1 MTATPNAPRGGGTWL
16 ERTLSRRIRIGRLTV
31 LGPGTRERAFGTVPS
46 DAPHLDV
53 VVRLR
58 DRRTAWKIAFRPDLY
73 VGETYMDGALTIEQG
88 RLEDLLEIG
97 LRNTG
102 GPPQRNLLARGLR
115 ALLHRLH
122 QANSGERARRNV
134 VAHYDLSDVLYFNFL
149 DSDRQ
154 YSCAYFPTPDLTL
167 EQAQEAK
174 KVHLATKLL
183 LQPGQRVLDIG
194 CGWGG
199 LALTLARTGQ
209 GQVTG
214 ITLSAEQ
221 LAVARRRAEAAELD
235 HRVSFALEDYRAL
248 KGQFDRIV
256 SVGMFEHVGT
266 PYYQAFFNKIAGLLT
281 GDGVAVIHSIG
292 RMDGPGVTSAWIRK
306 YIFPGG
312 YVPALSE
319 VLPAVERAGL
329 WVTDIEIL
337 RLHYA
342 ETLRHWRAR
351 FTANL
356 GPIRAKYGERFC
368 RMWLFY
374 LAASEMSFRHDG
386 LMVFQLQLARSVD
399 AVPLTR
405 DYITARE
412 SESSRKCGGIRPP
425 LERVGAK
432 PRTWSEGTPPDRL
445 IAP

>member
-1 MTATPNAPRGGGTWL
+1 MSAIYDFAVLSRPQPTTLL
-16 ERTLSRRIRIGRLTV
+16 ERLLARQIRIGRLTV
-31 LGPGTRERAFGTVPS
+31 LGPGSRHRVFGMVPP

-53 VVRLR
+53 TVRLK
-58 DRRTAWKIAFRPDLY
+58 DRLTALKIALWPDLY
-73 VGETYMDGALTIEQG
+73 VGKAYMDATLTIEQG

-97 LRNTG
+97 LRNTA
-102 GPPQRNLLARGLR
+102 GPPRRSLLGRGRR

-122 QANSGERARRNV
+122 QANSGARARRNV
-134 VAHYDLSDVLYFNFL
+134 VAHYDLSNVLYFNFL
-149 DSDRQ
+149 DEDRQ
-154 YSCAYFPTPDLTL
+154 YSCAYFATPELTL
-167 EQAQEAK
+167 EEAQQAK
-174 KVHLATKLL
+174 KAHIAAKLL

-199 LALTLARTGQ
+199 MALTLARIGQ

-221 LAVARRRAEAAELD
+221 LAVARRRAEAAKLD

-248 KGQFDRIV
+248 TGRFDRIV

-266 PYYQAFFNKIAGLLT
+266 PYYQAFFDKIAGLLT
-281 GDGVAVIHSIG
+281 EDGVAVTHAIG
-292 RMDGPGVTSAWIRK
+292 RMDGPGLTNAWIRK

-329 WVTDIEIL
+329 WVTDLEIL

-356 GPIRAKYGERFC
+356 DAIREKYGERFC

-374 LAASEMSFRHDG
+374 LTASEMSFRHDG
-386 LMVFQLQLARSVD
+386 LMVFQLQLARSID

-412 SESSRKCGGIRPP
+412 RA
-425 LERVGAK
+425 LEAHLAA
-432 PRTWSEGTPPDRL
+432 T
-445 IAP
+445 AAA

>member
-1 MTATPNAPRGGGTWL
+1 MSTTYDFAAFPRREPTTFL
-16 ERTLSRRIRIGRLTV
+16 ERLLARQIRIGRLTV
-31 LGPGTRERAFGTVPS
+31 LGPGPREHSFGTVPP

-58 DRRTAWKIAFRPDLY
+58 DRRTAWKIAFRPGLY
-73 VGETYMDGALTIEQG
+73 VGEAYMDGALTIEQG

-102 GPPQRNLLARGLR
+102 GPSRRNLLRRGLR
-115 ALLHRLH
+115 RLLHRVH
-122 QANSGERARRNV
+122 QANSGARARRNV
-134 VAHYDLSDVLYFNFL
+134 AAHYDLSDLLYVNFL
-149 DSDRQ
+149 DADRQ
-154 YSCAYFPTPDLTL
+154 YSCAYFATPDLTL

-174 KVHLATKLL
+174 KAHLAAKLL
-183 LQPGQRVLDIG
+183 LRAGQRVLDIG

-199 LALTLARTGQ
+199 LALTLARAGQ

-221 LAVARRRAEAAELD
+221 LAVARRRAEAEELD
-235 HRVSFALEDYRAL
+235 HRVGFALADYRSL
-248 KGQFDRIV
+248 TGRFDRIV

-266 PYYQAFFNKIAGLLT
+266 PYYQTFFYKIAGLLT
-281 GDGVAVIHSIG
+281 EDGVAVIHSIG

-356 GPIRAKYGERFC
+356 DAIREKYGERFC
-368 RMWLFY
+368 RMWMFY

-405 DYITARE
+405 DYIDVRE
-412 SESSRKCGGIRPP
+412 D
-425 LERVGAK
+425 AA
-432 PRTWSEGTPPDRL
+432 EGRHAVADS
-445 IAP
+445 A

>member
-1 MTATPNAPRGGGTWL
+1 MTATPDAPRRGGTWL

-31 LGPGTRERAFGTVPS
+31 LGPGPRRRVFGTVPP

-53 VVRLR
+53 AVRLR
-58 DRRTAWKIAFRPDLY
+58 NRRTAWKIAFWPDLY
-73 VGETYMDGALTIEQG
+73 VGQAYMDAALTIEQG

-97 LRNTG
+97 LRNSAD
-102 GPPQRNLLARGLR
+102 PSRRNLLARGLR
-115 ALLHRLH
+115 AVLHRLH
-122 QANSGERARRNV
+122 QANSGDRARRNV

-149 DSDRQ
+149 DADRQ
-154 YSCAYFPTPDLTL
+154 YSCAYFATPDLTL

-174 KVHLATKLL
+174 KAHIAAKLL
-183 LQPGQRVLDIG
+183 LRQGQRVLDIG

-199 LALTLARTGQ
+199 LALTLARAGQ

-235 HRVSFALEDYRAL
+235 HRISFALEDYRVL
-248 KGQFDRIV
+248 TGKFDRIV

-266 PYYQAFFNKIAGLLT
+266 PYYQAFFDKIAGLLT
-281 GDGVAVIHSIG
+281 EDGVAVIHAIG
-292 RMDGPGVTSAWIRK
+292 RMDGPGVTSAWVRK

-356 GPIRAKYGERFC
+356 DAIRETYGERFC

-374 LAASEMSFRHDG
+374 LVASEMSFRYDG

-405 DYITARE
+405 DYI
-412 SESSRKCGGIRPP
+412 GIR
-425 LERVGAK
+425 ETAAEARQAVV
-432 PRTWSEGTPPDRL
+432 
-445 IAP
+445 APA

>member
-1 MTATPNAPRGGGTWL
+1 MSATYDFAAFPRPQPTTLL
-16 ERTLSRRIRIGRLTV
+16 ERLLARLIRVGRLTV
-31 LGPGTRERAFGTVPS
+31 IGPGSRHRVFGTVPP

-53 VVRLR
+53 TVRLK
-58 DRRTAWKIAFRPDLY
+58 DRLTALKIAFRPDLY
-73 VGETYMDGALTIEQG
+73 VGEAYMDGALTIEQG

-97 LRNTG
+97 LRNTTG
-102 GPPQRNLLARGLR
+102 SPPRRNLIARGLR
-115 ALLHRLH
+115 AFLHRLQ
-122 QANSGERARRNV
+122 QANSGNRARRNV
-134 VAHYDLSDVLYFNFL
+134 EAHYDLSDVLYFNFL
-149 DSDRQ
+149 DEDRQ
-154 YSCAYFPTPDLTL
+154 YSCAYFSTPDMTL

-174 KVHLATKLL
+174 KAHLAAKLL
-183 LQPGQRVLDIG
+183 LGPGQRVLDIG

-199 LALTLARTGQ
+199 LALTLARIGQ

-221 LAVARRRAEAAELD
+221 LAVARRRAETAKLD
-235 HRVSFALEDYRAL
+235 HRVSFGLQDYRAL
-248 KGQFDRIV
+248 TGKFDRIV

-266 PYYQAFFNKIAGLLT
+266 PYYQAFFNKIADLLT
-281 GDGVAVIHSIG
+281 EDGVAVIHSIG
-292 RMDGPGVTSAWIRK
+292 RMDGPGVTNAWIRK

-329 WVTDIEIL
+329 WITDIEIL

-356 GPIRAKYGERFC
+356 DVIREKYGERFC
-368 RMWLFY
+368 RMWQFY
-374 LAASEMSFRHDG
+374 LTASEASFRHDG

-405 DYITARE
+405 DYIKFRE
-412 SESSRKCGGIRPP
+412 EAA
-425 LERVGAK
+425 E
-432 PRTWSEGTPPDRL
+432 PRHV
-445 IAP
+445 IAAPA

>member
-1 MTATPNAPRGGGTWL
+1 MTATPDALRGGGTWL

-31 LGPGTRERAFGTVPS
+31 LGPGTRRRVFGAAPP

-53 VVRLR
+53 VVRLK
-58 DRRTAWKIAFRPDLY
+58 DRCTAWRIAFWPDLY
-73 VGETYMDGALTIEQG
+73 VGQAYMDATLTIEQG

-97 LRNTG
+97 LRNTA
-102 GPPQRNLLARGLR
+102 GPPRRNLLARGLR
-115 ALLHRLH
+115 ALLHRLQ
-122 QANSGERARRNV
+122 QANSGDRARRNV

-149 DSDRQ
+149 DEDRQ
-154 YSCAYFPTPDLTL
+154 YSCAYFADPELTL
-167 EQAQEAK
+167 EEAQRAK
-174 KVHLATKLL
+174 KAHIAAKLL
-183 LQPGQRVLDIG
+183 LRPGQRVLDIG

-248 KGQFDRIV
+248 KGRFDRIV

-266 PYYQAFFNKIAGLLT
+266 PYYRAFFAKIAGLLT
-281 GDGVAVIHSIG
+281 EDGVAVIHAIG
-292 RMDGPGVTSAWIRK
+292 RMDGPGVASAWIRK

-356 GPIRAKYGERFC
+356 DAIREKYGERFC

-374 LAASEMSFRHDG
+374 LTASEMSFRHDG
-386 LMVFQLQLARSVD
+386 LMVFQLQLARSID

-405 DYITARE
+405 DYISFRE
-412 SESSRKCGGIRPP
+412 EAA
-425 LERVGAK
+425 E
-432 PRTWSEGTPPDRL
+432 PRHAVA
-445 IAP
+445 APA

>member
-1 MTATPNAPRGGGTWL
+1 MTTMLDAPRGGGTWL
-16 ERTLSRRIRIGRLTV
+16 ERTLSRRIRIGRVIV
-31 LGPGTRERAFGTVPS
+31 LGPGPRRRSFGTVPP

-58 DRRTAWKIAFRPDLY
+58 DRRTAWKIAPWPELY
-73 VGETYMDGALTIEQG
+73 VGEAYMDGTLTIEHS

-102 GPPQRNLLARGLR
+102 GPRWRTLLARGLR
-115 ALLHRLH
+115 ALLHRLQ
-122 QANSGERARRNV
+122 QANSRARARRNV
-134 VAHYDLSDVLYFNFL
+134 VAHYDLSDVLYCNFL
-149 DSDRQ
+149 DTDRQ
-154 YSCAYFPTPDLTL
+154 YSCAYFATPGLTL

-174 KVHLATKLL
+174 KAHIAAKLL
-183 LQPGQRVLDIG
+183 LRPGQRVLDIG
-194 CGWGG
+194 CGGGG
-199 LALTLARTGQ
+199 LALTLARVGQ
-209 GQVTG
+209 GQVTA

-221 LAVARRRAEAAELD
+221 LSVARRRAEAAELD
-235 HRVSFALEDYRAL
+235 HRVSFALEDYRTL
-248 KGQFDRIV
+248 EGQFDRIV

-266 PYYQAFFNKIAGLLT
+266 PYYQAFFDKIAGLLT
-281 GDGVAVIHSIG
+281 EDGVAVIHAIG

-306 YIFPGG
+306 YIFPGS

-342 ETLRHWRAR
+342 ETLRHWRVR

-356 GPIRAKYGERFC
+356 DVIREKYGERFC

-374 LAASEMSFRHDG
+374 LTACEMSFRHAG
-386 LMVFQLQLARSVD
+386 LMVFQLQLARSID

-405 DYITARE
+405 DYIIAKE
-412 SESSRKCGGIRPP
+412 SA
-425 LERVGAK
+425 LEASAK
-432 PRTWSEGTPPDRL
+432 GVLAHP
-445 IAP
+445 

>member
-1 MTATPNAPRGGGTWL
+1 MTATPDAPRGGWTWL
-16 ERTLSRRIRIGRLTV
+16 ERILSRRIRIGRLTV
-31 LGPGTRERAFGTVPS
+31 LGPGPRRSVFGAVPL
-46 DAPHLDV
+46 DAPRLDV
-53 VVRLR
+53 VVRLK
-58 DRRTAWKIAFRPDLY
+58 DYRTAWKIAFRPDLY
-73 VGETYMDGALTIEQG
+73 VGQAYMDATLTIEQG

-97 LRNTG
+97 LRNSG
-102 GPPQRNLLARGLR
+102 GPPRWNLLARGLR
-115 ALLHRLH
+115 ALQHRLQ

-149 DSDRQ
+149 DSDKQ
-154 YSCAYFPTPDLTL
+154 YSCAYFETPEISL
-167 EQAQEAK
+167 EEAQEAK
-174 KVHLATKLL
+174 KAHIAAKLL
-183 LQPGQRVLDIG
+183 LRPGQRVLDIG

-199 LALTLARTGQ
+199 LALTLARVGQ

-221 LAVARRRAEAAELD
+221 LAVARRRAEIAELD
-235 HRVSFALEDYRAL
+235 HRVGFALEDYRAL
-248 KGQFDRIV
+248 RGQFDRIV

-266 PYYQAFFNKIAGLLT
+266 PYYQAFFDKIARLLT
-281 GDGVAVIHSIG
+281 EDGVAVIHSIG

-342 ETLRHWRAR
+342 ETLRHWRER

-356 GPIRAKYGERFC
+356 DVIRTKYGDRFC

-374 LAASEMSFRHDG
+374 LTASEMSFRHDG

-412 SESSRKCGGIRPP
+412 PAPE
-425 LERVGAK
+425 A
-432 PRTWSEGTPPDRL
+432 RL
-445 IAP
+445 AAIASA